1 MSDDRTTIG
10 VDRETRDRLN
20 ARKQEDDRYFK
31 DKESFDH
38 VIRRLLDR
46 TAETDTDTDDDA
58 DADADL
64 AALRNALDT
73 IESRTG
79 RIEQAVEQLAE
90 GRR

>member
-1 MSDDRTTIG
+1 MTDDRTTIG
-10 VDRETRDRLN
+10 VDRETRDRLD

-38 VIRRLLDR
+38 VIRRLLDQ
-46 TAETDTDTDDDA
+46 TAETDTDSDA
-58 DADADL
+58 DTADADL
-64 AALRNALDT
+64 TALRNALDT

-79 RIEQAVEQLAE
+79 RIEQTVEQLAE

>member
-1 MSDDRTTIG
+1 MTDDRTTIG

-20 ARKQEDDRYFK
+20 ARKQEDDRYFQGE
-31 DKESFDH
+31 ESFDH

-46 TAETDTDTDDDA
+46 TAETDTDSDDDT
-58 DADADL
+58 ADADL

-79 RIEQAVEQLAE
+79 RIEQTVEQLAE

>member
-1 MSDDRTTIG
+1 MTDDRTTIG

-38 VIRRLLDR
+38 VIRRLLDQ
-46 TAETDTDTDDDA
+46 TAETDTDSDDDT
-58 DADADL
+58 ADADL

-79 RIEQAVEQLAE
+79 RIEQTVEQLAE

>member
-1 MSDDRTTIG
+1 MTDDRTTIS
-10 VDRETRDRLN
+10 VDPETRDRLD
-20 ARKQEDDRYFK
+20 ARKQEDDRYLMEQ
-31 DKESFDH
+31 ESFDH

-46 TAETDTDTDDDA
+46 TAETDTDTDDDD